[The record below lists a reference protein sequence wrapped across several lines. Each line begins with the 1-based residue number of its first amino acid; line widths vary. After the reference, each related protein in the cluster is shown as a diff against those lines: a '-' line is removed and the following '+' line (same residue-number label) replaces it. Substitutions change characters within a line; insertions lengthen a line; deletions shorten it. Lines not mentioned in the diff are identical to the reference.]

1 MKEKQDAEW
10 QAESLRL
17 EEEMEKARVR
27 AWIYENGNQDQE
39 MTFKMEEQKQEKIVY
54 HQQITKHSEINQHGD
69 RTNAG
74 VQNVY
79 SSIPRESYDQKLQR
93 AFRQGPRTNPAE
105 AAMANSGKAVEDNEM
120 GKMLCQLVKQQ
131 SAPTVGIEKFD
142 GNPLQYSYFRSIF

>member
-39 MTFKMEEQKQEKIVY
+39 MTFKMEEQKQEKIIY

-69 RTNAG
+69 
-74 VQNVY
+74 
-79 SSIPRESYDQKLQR
+79 
-93 AFRQGPRTNPAE
+93 
-105 AAMANSGKAVEDNEM
+105 
-120 GKMLCQLVKQQ
+120 
-131 SAPTVGIEKFD
+131 
-142 GNPLQYSYFRSIF
+142 